1 MTFFPPISH
10 ICRDPRPL
18 PSLCPGLGN
27 KEKKKMMRVC
37 YQNMTEEGKTKRS
50 LLLSVTA
57 MTQRTP
63 FQLRT
68 TLFVK

>member
-18 PSLCPGLGN
+18 PSSCPGLGN
-27 KEKKKMMRVC
+27 KEKKMMRVC

-57 MTQRTP
+57 MTQKTP